1 MKTLRDLLNLI
12 TEEII
17 LSQDRLIQY
26 EFKIDTRFWWVDF
39 DKVSPKV
46 IDDEVSTT
54 EVDREAILDRARI
67 DTPEKIQMAYWT
79 IYTNGRVQHEK

>member
-17 LSQDRLIQY
+17 LNQDRLVQY
-26 EFKIDTRFWWVDF
+26 EFKVDTRFNWVDF
-39 DKVSPKV
+39 DKASPKV
-46 IDDEVSTT
+46 IGDEVSTT
-54 EVDREAILDRARI
+54 EVDRKAILKCASI
-67 DTPEKIQMAYWT
+67 DTPEKIQVAYWT

>member
-17 LSQDRLIQY
+17 LNQDRLVNY
-26 EFKIDTRFWWVDF
+26 EFKVDTRFNWVDF

-46 IDDEVSTT
+46 IDGEVSTT
-54 EVDREAILDRARI
+54 EVNREAILHTARI
-67 DTPEKIQMAYWT
+67 DTPEQIQVAYWT